1 MTDKRELKANDL
13 GKVSGGN
20 IFDSIVDVA
29 EDAVNVVTEPV
40 KEVYD
45 TVSDGVSNIVGGGG
59 SGGGGGAAAYAVG
72 TPTNSPTQ
80 TTTGAGQNN
89 SNNSGAQQNNVDGP
103 NSIGGNVSIGG
114 K

>member
-59 SGGGGGAAAYAVG
+59 SGGGGAAAYAVG

-103 NSIGGNVSIGG
+103 NSIGGNVNIGG